1 MDDRSVI
8 TRFVA
13 VNFGLGAL
21 LGFAFVAALMAFDV
35 ANLRSIV
42 STTEGGAVAVLL
54 LLTGFM
60 SLASG
65 ALLSTALEHTDEPQ
79 HGMPIPVR
87 VAARSR
93 RRPTFS

>member
-1 MDDRSVI
+1 MDDRKII

-21 LGFAFVAALMAFDV
+21 LGFAFVAALMALDV

-65 ALLSTALEHTDEPQ
+65 AVLSTALEQSDELTP
-79 HGMPIPVR
+79 GTPVPVR
-87 VAARSR
+87 VAAPGR
-93 RRPTFS
+93 RRRS

>member
-21 LGFAFVAALMAFDV
+21 LGFAFVAALMALDV

-60 SLASG
+60 TLASG
-65 ALLSTALEHTDEPQ
+65 ALFSTALEQADEPPR
-79 HGMPIPVR
+79 GTPVPVR

-93 RRPTFS
+93 ARKV